1 MKKRK
6 LNWKYALGE
15 IIIVSIGILIAFSIN
30 TWSTSLSKNN
40 ARKEYKASLV
50 ADLNQN
56 IVNLDR
62 IIASQESKVKNLNN
76 AIDQITSGSYELE
89 AVAEVLFQ
97 ERKSP
102 TFFPIK
108 GTFKSLVAHG
118 DIELFDTDVKRELF
132 DLYDT
137 RYERAVYNGNL
148 YDETYVDIYDAEI
161 RNIMNLRTR
170 KIDNLEHLQ
179 SRDFIKNMT
188 FIIDEAQSYIKLANY
203 SKDESEKMLEL
214 LRK

>member
-1 MKKRK
+1 MKFRK

-15 IIIVSIGILIAFSIN
+15 IVIVSIGILIAFSIN
-30 TWSTSLSKNN
+30 TWSTSLSKNS
-40 ARKEYKASLV
+40 ARKEYKLSLI

-56 IVNLDR
+56 ISNLDR
-62 IIASQESKVKNLNN
+62 IIASQQKKVENLNK
-76 AIDQITSGSYELE
+76 AIDQIESKSYELN
-89 AVAEVLFQ
+89 ALAEILFQ

-118 DIELFDTDVKRELF
+118 DIELFDTELKRELF

-148 YDETYVDIYDAEI
+148 YDETYVNIYDSDI
-161 RNIMNLRTR
+161 RKIMNLRTE
-170 KIDNLEHLQ
+170 KIDNLERLHSTEFL
-179 SRDFIKNMT
+179 KNIT
-188 FIIDEAQSYIKLANY
+188 FIIDEAKSYIKLAQY
-203 SKDESEKMLEL
+203 CKEESEKMLNL
-214 LRK
+214 IQK